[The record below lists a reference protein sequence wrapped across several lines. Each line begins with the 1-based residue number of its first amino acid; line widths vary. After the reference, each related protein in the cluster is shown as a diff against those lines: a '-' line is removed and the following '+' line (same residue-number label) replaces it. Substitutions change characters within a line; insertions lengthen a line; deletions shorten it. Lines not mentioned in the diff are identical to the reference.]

1 MQPAKMSIVSPVI
14 KMDLLSAMYVR
25 QATIWIQSLEHVNF
39 APTIAL
45 SAAAPHNATS
55 VILDS
60 TPMSFWAHASLAE
73 NPAPS
78 AQAKISA
85 SNVTQLS
92 IEKSTLMMVNASAT
106 QFRVRGG
113 SIRTQI

>member
-1 MQPAKMSIVSPVI
+1 MRQIIGSIVLTTYASMEPAKMSIVSPVI

-39 APTIAL
+39 ALKIAL

-60 TPMSFWAHASLAE
+60 TPMSF
-73 NPAPS
+73 
-78 AQAKISA
+78 
-85 SNVTQLS
+85 
-92 IEKSTLMMVNASAT
+92 
-106 QFRVRGG
+106 
-113 SIRTQI
+113 